1 MRNYRK
7 TACVKMRKKDL
18 IQGIESKYDMD
29 TQNWW
34 AEGDTPVHDESRVT
48 YLVDG
53 RSVMLTM
60 CLHFLRARKY
70 IYLANWGL
78 TPSMEIVRGKD
89 QRAGA
94 DGSAEQEAL
103 LAQLR
108 VAGLQEDDISF
119 WCSSTLTLQAVLGR
133 AVSKGVDVKALL
145 WESLPIPGL
154 YYYKPKEAYKQLTQ
168 VGVTCIL
175 DDSARGIRHHPVES
189 LHQKIS
195 IVDGTYAFVGGVDPM
210 IELGGEFDHWDTSAH
225 LFSSPLR
232 RNSEAPNPYPWH
244 DVHSLIEGPA
254 AADVEHN
261 FCQRWNDVVQRHS
274 WGHDLLLSEHPPAAP
289 LESKALVQIARTI
302 PEHTYSFE
310 PLIVRGIAQ
319 IYANALSNAQR
330 FVYLENQYFWLR
342 PYTGIE
348 MPFVDAINPEMERNV
363 RELGAALERGAMV
376 AIVLP
381 DRPDPGRDDADA
393 TLRRLREEATRAVRE
408 GRLLFFCLGTST
420 GKEDG
425 EGGVRYRPIYVHG
438 KVAIIDDVWTTV
450 GSANLNNRGLRDDT
464 EMNVATLDREL
475 TYSLRLVLWSEHLG
489 LLNDDDHLILLRHL
503 GRQPQSPEDE
513 SRARDVWNYLQ
524 ETLSDPMAGL
534 RMMRDRAQENLQLYK
549 AKQPLVSSLL
559 PYLTAEEAAQEGLNF
574 HKERGWIE
582 EA

>member
-1 MRNYRK
+1 
-7 TACVKMRKKDL
+7 
-18 IQGIESKYDMD
+18 MD

-34 AEGDTPVHDESRVT
+34 AEGDTPVHDDSRIT
-48 YLVDG
+48 YFVDR

-60 CLHFLRARKY
+60 CLHFLRAQKY

-78 TPSMEIVRGKD
+78 TPPMEIVRGKD

-119 WCSSTLTLQAVLGR
+119 WCSSSLTLQAVLGR

-145 WESLPIPGL
+145 WDSLPIPGL
-154 YYYKPKEAYKQLTQ
+154 YYYKPKEAYEQLTQ

-175 DDSARGIRHHPVES
+175 DDSSRGILHHPIES
-189 LHQKIS
+189 LHQKIAV
-195 IVDGTYAFVGGVDPM
+195 VDGTYALVGGIDPL
-210 IELGGEFDHWDTSAH
+210 IELNGDFDRWDFPIH
-225 LFSSPLR
+225 HFSSPLR
-232 RNSEAPNPYPWH
+232 RNKQDRSPHPWH
-244 DVHSLIEGPA
+244 DAHAIIEGPA
-254 AADVEHN
+254 AGDVELN
-261 FCQRWNDVVQRHS
+261 FRQRWNDVVQRH
-274 WGHDLLLSEHPPAAP
+274 HLDNKLLIPEHPLASP
-289 LESKALVQIARTI
+289 LESDSLIQIARTI

-348 MPFVDAINPEMERNV
+348 IPFIDAINPEMERNV

-393 TLRRLREEATRAVRE
+393 TLRRLREAVPHAVSE
-408 GRLLFFCLGTST
+408 GRLLSFCLGTST
-420 GKEDG
+420 SKEDG
-425 EGGVRYRPIYVHG
+425 EGRAHYRPIYVHG
-438 KVAIIDDVWTTV
+438 KVAIIDDVWATV

-475 TYSLRLVLWSEHLG
+475 TYGLRLVLWSEHLG

-503 GRQPQSPEDE
+503 GRQPLSGIAFLLATIVAIF
-513 SRARDVWNYLQ
+513 SRALRSPSV
-524 ETLSDPMAGL
+524 SARSPSVGAGA
-534 RMMRDRAQENLQLYK
+534 RR
-549 AKQPLVSSLL
+549 
-559 PYLTAEEAAQEGLNF
+559 
-574 HKERGWIE
+574 
-582 EA
+582 